1 MDESLRP
8 SAQIGQFPFAQLQIP
23 QDVLIFD
30 ADNEVSN
37 QTLQM
42 HCLFRVFIVCT
53 LYHGLKHLLFW
64 CSLAVFKMTHCR
76 IRFRKPWTKQ
86 IKYSCDLTLFSVW
99 VSLKS
104 LILTIAASVSNRPIP
119 CNWCPMFLVIRQSF
133 FSSKSILKI

>member
-1 MDESLRP
+1 MGKVFYEKKGLQMDESLRP

-53 LYHGLKHLLFW
+53 LYHCLKHLLFW
-64 CSLAVFKMTHCR
+64 YSLAVFKMTHYR
-76 IRFRKPWTKQ
+76 IRVQETMDKT
-86 IKYSCDLTLFSVW
+86 
-99 VSLKS
+99 
-104 LILTIAASVSNRPIP
+104 N
-119 CNWCPMFLVIRQSF
+119 
-133 FSSKSILKI
+133 